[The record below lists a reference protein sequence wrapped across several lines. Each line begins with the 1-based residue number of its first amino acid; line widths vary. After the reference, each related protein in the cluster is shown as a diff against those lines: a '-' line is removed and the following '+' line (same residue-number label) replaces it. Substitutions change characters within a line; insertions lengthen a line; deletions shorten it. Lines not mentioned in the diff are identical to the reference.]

1 MKRIVPFVLAAA
13 LVATTARV
21 PAATPTTALTS
32 VDREELASGYTHLV
46 EDFYQKV
53 DSQKALDGVRLTL
66 VSYLQKNGI
75 AHPEVP
81 AVKASTDELTNL
93 RALDREVSGVT
104 ALYGAKLGS
113 KAITHQA
120 LAGLMGSVKD
130 KYTVFLDE
138 KDYASLNEGLD
149 GSSFG
154 GVGIT
159 YFFDDTTHDLVAD
172 TVIDGGPADKAGI
185 KSEDVITKIEQTPT
199 NTLDPKDTKAV
210 SALLRGA
217 PGTVVHLTVMRNGQ
231 LLPAPIAVT
240 RGQIH
245 EPSVISKMLPNSDI
259 GWIRLSVFGS
269 NTGPE
274 LSREIARLQEKGAKA
289 YVLDLRFNGGGY
301 LNTAV
306 AVSSEFIPSGPI
318 VTVESRGGENTQLD
332 AEDTAITPRPLAVLV
347 NELTASASEI
357 TAGAIQDS
365 GVGTIIGHRTYG
377 KGVVQTIFP
386 LPDKTA
392 IKITTQRY
400 LTARG
405 RDINGKG
412 IEPDV
417 LVDST
422 TVKDGL
428 RLGDPAHDAQLA
440 KAVSLL
446 DTKIAQLDPSGAAT
460 TGGVPTAAASTPAT
474 ASVPT
479 TPAKP
484 GP

>member
-1 MKRIVPFVLAAA
+1 M
-13 LVATTARV
+13 
-21 PAATPTTALTS
+21 
-32 VDREELASGYTHLV
+32 
-46 EDFYQKV
+46 
-53 DSQKALDGVRLTL
+53 
-66 VSYLQKNGI
+66 
-75 AHPEVP
+75 
-81 AVKASTDELTNL
+81 
-93 RALDREVSGVT
+93 
-104 ALYGAKLGS
+104 
-113 KAITHQA
+113 
-120 LAGLMGSVKD
+120 
-130 KYTVFLDE
+130 
-138 KDYASLNEGLD
+138 
-149 GSSFG
+149 
-154 GVGIT
+154 
-159 YFFDDTTHDLVAD
+159 
-172 TVIDGGPADKAGI
+172 
-185 KSEDVITKIEQTPT
+185 
-199 NTLDPKDTKAV
+199 
-210 SALLRGA
+210 
-217 PGTVVHLTVMRNGQ
+217 
-231 LLPAPIAVT
+231 
-240 RGQIH
+240 
-245 EPSVISKMLPNSDI
+245 
-259 GWIRLSVFGS
+259 
-269 NTGPE
+269 
-274 LSREIARLQEKGAKA
+274 
-289 YVLDLRFNGGGY
+289 
-301 LNTAV
+301 
-306 AVSSEFIPSGPI
+306 
-318 VTVESRGGENTQLD
+318 
-332 AEDTAITPRPLAVLV
+332 